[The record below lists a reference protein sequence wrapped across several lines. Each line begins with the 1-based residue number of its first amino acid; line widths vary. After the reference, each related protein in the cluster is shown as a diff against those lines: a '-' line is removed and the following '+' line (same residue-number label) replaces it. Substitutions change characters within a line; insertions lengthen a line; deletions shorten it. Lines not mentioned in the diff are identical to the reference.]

1 MTGIRAIDR
10 AVSRVLKLSPPTTGY
25 RVDRGLPV
33 PMRDGVTLRAD
44 HYAPD
49 THRSQGTILVRGPYG
64 RELPFSIIYARV
76 YAARGYHVVFQS
88 VRGTF
93 GSGGDFVPMV
103 HEADDAAD
111 TVAWLREQPWFTGTF
126 GTVGLSY
133 LGFTQ
138 WALLS
143 DPPPELA
150 AAVVTVGPHDLHT
163 SSWGTGAFAL
173 NDFLGWSD
181 MVANQETSALGRLAF
196 QLRARRRLTEAVNG
210 VPLSEAG
217 RALLGQGSPWYE
229 SWIEHPDPDDPFW
242 ERMRMT
248 AALDRCR
255 VPVLLLSGWQDIF
268 VDQTVD
274 QYRQLRDR
282 GVDVAMTIGPW
293 THEQMVTKAAGQT
306 VAETL
311 AWLGAHLARSP
322 GGQERSDS
330 GIEPGGQERSDS
342 GIEPVAP
349 RAAPVRIYVTGRT
362 RPGWLDLPDWPPAT
376 DNRVFHLGPGGQL
389 GTEPQHPASSP
400 SGSGSAAPPSVFR
413 YDPAEPT
420 PTVGGR
426 LLTRDSGYRDDTRL
440 ALREDVLSF
449 TSAPLQT
456 PMCVCGHPIVE
467 LAYDTDNPHFD
478 VFVRLSEVHVDG
490 RSRNVSDGF
499 GRFSSVPDGPIRLEL
514 DPVAHRFSVG
524 SRLRVLVAG
533 GCHPRFARNLGTGEP
548 AISGRTM
555 RPSTHTVRHGDTSTL
570 ALPVGELR

>member
-1 MTGIRAIDR
+1 MTGIRQIDR
-10 AVSRVLKLSPPTTGY
+10 AVSRALKLPPPTTGY
-25 RVDRGLPV
+25 RVHRRLPV
-33 PMRDGVTLRAD
+33 PMRDGVILRAD

-49 THRSQGTILVRGPYG
+49 TGLPRGTILVRGPYG
-64 RELPFSIIYARV
+64 RELPFSIIYAQV

-93 GSGGDFVPMV
+93 GSGGEFVPMV

-150 AAVVTVGPHDLHT
+150 AAVVTVGPHDLHM

-196 QLRARRRLTEAVNG
+196 QLRARRRLTGAVSG
-210 VPLSEAG
+210 VPLDEAG
-217 RALLGQGSPWYE
+217 RALLGEGSPWYE

-268 VDQTVD
+268 VDQTID

-311 AWLGAHLARSP
+311 EWLGAHRARSA
-322 GGQERSDS
+322 
-330 GIEPGGQERSDS
+330 GGQERSDS
-342 GIEPVAP
+342 GIEPVTP
-349 RAAPVRIYVTGRT
+349 RGQPVRIFVTGRT
-362 RPGWLDLPDWPPAT
+362 RPGWIDLPDWPPAT
-376 DNRVFHLGPGGQL
+376 NDRVFHLGPGGRL
-389 GTEPQHPASSP
+389 GTEPPTTTAP
-400 SGSGSAAPPSVFR
+400 SSVFR
-413 YDPAEPT
+413 YDPADPT

-426 LLTRDSGYRDDTRL
+426 LLTRDSGYRDDTRF
-440 ALREDVLSF
+440 ALRDDVLSF
-449 TSAPLQT
+449 TSAPLQA
-456 PMCVCGHPIVE
+456 PLCVCGHPVVE
-467 LAYDTDNPHFD
+467 LAYETDNPHFD
-478 VFVRLSEVHVDG
+478 VFVRLSEVDANG

-499 GRFSSVPDGPIRLEL
+499 GRFGSAPDGPIRLEL

-548 AISGRTM
+548 AISGREM
-555 RPSTHTVRHGDTSTL
+555 RPSTHTVRHGESSTL
-570 ALPVGELR
+570 TLPVGDPGKPSAS